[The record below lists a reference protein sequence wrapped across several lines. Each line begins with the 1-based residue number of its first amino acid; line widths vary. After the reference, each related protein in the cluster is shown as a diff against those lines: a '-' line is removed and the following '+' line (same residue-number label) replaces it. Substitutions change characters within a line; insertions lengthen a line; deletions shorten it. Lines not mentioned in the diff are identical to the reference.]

1 MSTNRCAVLSICLL
15 ASIYFNAANAELVLY
30 HSSPKTWADARAD
43 CARNRGDLA
52 IFKTSQ
58 SFDSA
63 KSYLGVSP
71 GAVWIG
77 ATNLPCTASQAAS
90 YQASSLCPF
99 KWVDGSIISDGYS
112 NWDQGVRIHASCF
125 FGQIRH

>member
-15 ASIYFNAANAELVLY
+15 ASIYFNAANAKLVLY

-52 IFKTSQ
+52 IFKTRQ

-63 KSYLGVSP
+63 RSFWGISP

-77 ATNLPCTASQAAS
+77 ATNLPCAAS
-90 YQASSLCPF
+90 QASSLCPF
-99 KWVDGSIISDGYS
+99 RWVDGSILSNGFS
-112 NWDQGVRIHASCF
+112 NWDQGVKKQKIHAPCF